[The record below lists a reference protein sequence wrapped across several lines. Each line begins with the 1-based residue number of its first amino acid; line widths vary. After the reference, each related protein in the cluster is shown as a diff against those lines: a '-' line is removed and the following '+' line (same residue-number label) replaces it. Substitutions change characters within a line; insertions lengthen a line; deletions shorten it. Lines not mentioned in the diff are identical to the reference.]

1 MVIGHLGAG
10 DWGPSRIESAQH
22 LPFDEVGFAGGARGR
37 RFRPLSEW
45 PAIRPEGQMGAPL
58 ECSMCGIRWLH
69 LCASIR
75 FQPPAFFIVLR
86 AQGRPHIVREVD
98 HQSSP
103 YKARRISAAFEASAV
118 RLPPSAIA
126 CAELLRPRPA
136 RAASTCWYTLLQL
149 GRGLIVP
156 QSCQRINSGRSPC
169 RRKPGENRGA

>member
-1 MVIGHLGAG
+1 MIGHLGAG

-98 HQSSP
+98 RQSWP
-103 YKARRISAAFEASAV
+103 YGGRRISAASGASVV
-118 RLPPSAIA
+118 RLFVFRLQQLHARNCSVLDRRVQ
-126 CAELLRPRPA
+126 LLHVGIRF
-136 RAASTCWYTLLQL
+136 S
-149 GRGLIVP
+149 
-156 QSCQRINSGRSPC
+156 NSG
-169 RRKPGENRGA
+169 ED